1 MALGDTVQVLGLTSD
16 MMLWQVILLTLLSL
30 AVGVLGGLVG
40 LALGTVRLPAL
51 LPSAIGI
58 ACAHCRRY
66 KHTREH
72 AERGD
77 GCPAYNTLS
86 LAMITLP
93 RSYMFRDMPPIGAV
107 SPGATGG

>member
-51 LPSAIGI
+51 LLLGLPAPI
-58 ACAHCRRY
+58 AAG
-66 KHTREH
+66 T
-72 AERGD
+72 
-77 GCPAYNTLS
+77 NLLVSTLS
-86 LAMITLP
+86 A
-93 RSYMFRDMPPIGAV
+93 
-107 SPGATGG
+107 ATGVRRTTLCLWQ